1 MANKIT
7 ALINTIVDVLPS
19 VIGVAVIASFV
30 VLAGW
35 RYLPPRTGAASQ
47 GMVTLDVV
55 KLANAERA
63 LASKL
68 WQKNA
73 VDLTSISTRT
83 RQVIQHY
90 ADGRLV
96 IIKQATVGAQLPD
109 ITDKVLIA
117 LGLPTKVPTQLPSD
131 YVLNPAPTNTQAV
144 HEPSLL
150 QAPSYDPSKGMVP

>member
-1 MANKIT
+1 VANKVT
-7 ALINTIVDVLPS
+7 TLINAFVDVLPS
-19 VIGVAVIASFV
+19 VIGVAVIAGFV
-30 VLAGW
+30 MLAGW
-35 RYLPPRTGAASQ
+35 RYLPPRTGAATQ

-73 VDLTSISTRT
+73 VDLTSISGRT
-83 RQVIQHY
+83 RQVIQQY

-96 IIKQATVGAQLPD
+96 LIKQATVGANLPD
-109 ITDKVLIA
+109 ITDQVLVA

-131 YVLNPAPTNTQAV
+131 YVLNPAPTNTQPI
-144 HEPSLL
+144 HGPSLL
-150 QAPSYDPSKGMVP
+150 QTQSYDPSKGMVP